1 MVIVV
6 YKREITRVI
15 PFSFI
20 TINLRK
26 KNIDNII
33 DGANSNDL
41 SLDEKIELLRKELK
55 KDFNLGIQ
63 EILKRLPKDKGGDN
77 RGKEK

>member
-26 KNIDNII
+26 ENIDNII
-33 DGANSNDL
+33 DGANSKDL
-41 SLDEKIELLRKELK
+41 SLNEKIELLRKESK
-55 KDFNLGIQ
+55 ENFSLGIQ
-63 EILKRLPKDKGGDN
+63 EILKRLPKDKGGGDD
-77 RGKEK
+77 KEEK

>member
-41 SLDEKIELLRKELK
+41 SLDEKIELLKER
-55 KDFNLGIQ
+55 I
-63 EILKRLPKDKGGDN
+63 EKRF
-77 RGKEK
+77 

>member
-33 DGANSNDL
+33 DGANSKDL
-41 SLDEKIELLRKELK
+41 SINEKIELLRKEVK
-55 KDFNLGIQ
+55 NDISKGFK
-63 EILKRLPKDKGGDN
+63 EIFKRLPKDKGGDD
-77 RGKEK
+77 KEDK